1 MTPATGQPIAKR
13 RSRSDTA
20 RMRELQVVNAAELAD
35 AYAVAVYA
43 VRLDGDVLPLR
54 VGTPAT
60 DVEAYWPAGHYVFIT
75 AWNPASQPPSD
86 STNEAADAA
95 LVARLDALG
104 APRQSAFAE
113 DGDGYWREPGWLVAD
128 LDLATIEQL
137 AREFGQ
143 AAVLAWQRGEP
154 VRLRMLLKH
163 PRCIPD
169 TSSAPAAAF
178 TDWVE

>member
-1 MTPATGQPIAKR
+1 MTPFARQPIAKR
-13 RSRSDTA
+13 PPQPDTA
-20 RMRELQVVNAAELAD
+20 GMRELQVVNSAELAD
-35 AYAVAVYA
+35 AYAVADYA

-60 DVEAYWPAGHYVFIT
+60 DVEAYWPARQYVFIT

-86 STNEAADAA
+86 STNEAADVA
-95 LVARLDALG
+95 LVARLDSLG
-104 APRQSAFAE
+104 AARQSAFAE
-113 DGDGYWREPGWLVAD
+113 DGDGHWREPGWLVAD
-128 LDLATIEQL
+128 LDLAATEQL

-163 PRCIPD
+163 PGSVPGAMG
-169 TSSAPAAAF
+169 SPAAAF